1 MNPLYCDCGEII
13 GTVRPATQEEP
24 AEAMPWNEDLFD
36 AELGY
41 VCRSCFE
48 RRQEQRESE
57 AA

>member
-24 AEAMPWNEDLFD
+24 AEANPWNEDFVD
-36 AELGY
+36 EKHNCY
-41 VCRSCFE
+41 CCRACFE
-48 RRQEQRESE
+48 RLRESE